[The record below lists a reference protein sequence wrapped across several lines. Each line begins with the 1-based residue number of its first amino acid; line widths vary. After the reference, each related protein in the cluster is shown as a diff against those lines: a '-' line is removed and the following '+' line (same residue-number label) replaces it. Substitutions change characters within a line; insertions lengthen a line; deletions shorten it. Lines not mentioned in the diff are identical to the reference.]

1 MVILIVVHLVINSH
15 KINIKNVSLFLCSVF
30 TLMDSFILDTT

>member
-1 MVILIVVHLVINSH
+1 MVILIVVHLVINSQT
-15 KINIKNVSLFLCSVF
+15 KIVSLFLYYLF